1 MGAGDPRLGLQGGLI
16 MDILARRS
24 VLAAGLAIAGMP
36 ARAQTWPVRPVR
48 FLVPYPVGGIVDI
61 VARTVAEPM
70 AVELGQPIV
79 VDPRPGAN
87 STLATAM
94 VPQAPADG
102 YTWLIATVSHV
113 VAPHLQPVSYDPL
126 KDFQGAA
133 LVAIATSVATVNSSL
148 PITSLRELVDYGR
161 ANPGKLNY
169 LNPGNGSS
177 IHLSAELLKSYAK
190 FDMTGVP
197 YRGIPPGIPDLL
209 EGRLQVGLLPGPLAL
224 QHVQSGKLRAIGFI
238 GERRSKVLP
247 DVPTFAEQGLGEAQV
262 MSWYTI
268 AVRAGTPAGIVQ
280 RIHDAAA
287 KVTAAM
293 ETRERLDRASCEVPA
308 PRTPAEIQAL
318 YSADLKRYGQL
329 VKDAGI
335 KGDT

>member
-1 MGAGDPRLGLQGGLI
+1 MNI
-16 MDILARRS
+16 TRRGTI
-24 VLAAGLAIAGMP
+24 AAGMAAAVAP
-36 ARAQTWPVRPVR
+36 PVFAQAFPGKPIR

-61 VARTVAEPM
+61 VARSVAEPM

-94 VPQAPADG
+94 VAQAPADG
-102 YTWLIATVSHV
+102 YTWVIATIAHV
-113 VAPHLQPVSYDPL
+113 VAPHLQTVSYDAL
-126 KDFQGAA
+126 KDFQGVA
-133 LVAIATSVATVNSSL
+133 LVAVATSIATVNASL
-148 PITSLRELVDYGR
+148 PVKSLKELVEYGR

-177 IHLSAELLKSYAK
+177 IHLAAEMLKNVAK
-190 FDMTGVP
+190 FDMTSVP
-197 YRGIPPGIPDLL
+197 YRGIPPGLPDLL

-224 QHVQSGKLRAIGFI
+224 AHVQSGKLRAIGI
-238 GERRSKVLP
+238 IADKRSKVLP
-247 DVPTFAEQGLGEAQV
+247 DVPTFAEQGFGEAQV

-268 AVRAGTPAGIVQ
+268 AVRAGTPPEIVQ

-287 KVTAAM
+287 KVTAQA
-293 ETRERLDRASCEVPA
+293 ETRERLDKASCEVPA
-308 PRTPAEIQAL
+308 PRSPAEVQAL
-318 YSADLKRYGQL
+318 YAADSARYGKL

-335 KGDT
+335 KGEN